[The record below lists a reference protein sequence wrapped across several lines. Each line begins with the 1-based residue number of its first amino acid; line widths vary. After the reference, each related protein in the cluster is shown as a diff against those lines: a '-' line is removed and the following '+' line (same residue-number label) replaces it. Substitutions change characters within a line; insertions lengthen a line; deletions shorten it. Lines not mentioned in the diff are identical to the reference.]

1 MDIIIYMIIL
11 IGIGVYKIVYVK
23 APQTIVSSDIGVSNT
38 EEVQQSSGDL
48 KVGNN
53 LKLLKEKDAYMLI
66 IEALGL
72 RY

>member
-23 APQTIVSSDIGVSNT
+23 APQTIVSSDIGVSDS
-38 EEVQQSSGDL
+38 EEVQQSSGSL